1 MKNKKGESNPKMTPP
16 LLEPRNPLHHNS
28 RHSGNNF
35 LPLKERRKGK
45 KSKEKKGGGSG
56 LRRRVDWVGAFAV
69 KTIKEQNEPNERQ
82 QKVGKGSFASLCT
95 RRIHKFFLILLIF
108 LNLLRLRAAVF
119 F

>member
-82 QKVGKGSFASLCT
+82 QKVGKGSAASHCT
-95 RRIHKFFLILLIF
+95 RKICESFLKFLIF
-108 LNLLRLRAAVF
+108 LSFLRLRVAVF